1 MTSPNSTAG
10 YLIQQLAFDER
21 QGQDSNGRSNGLVC
35 FRELEETDYRV
46 GLDNVDP
53 HADYR
58 QRVPELQ
65 RSLYDALTPRGYVA
79 RQGRYWIPVTTSRA
93 SLDSPSP
100 EQCAELTAIAPLR
113 RNANGALA
121 PLRNG
126 WLYVFVNGRLWR
138 EVYCRGK
145 NRRFN
150 ERDYYQFERF
160 EEVNLATKQ
169 GVDVRAPSA
178 LLDKAALVVPT
189 SLPDDSAPQVHLAFS
204 EVQWTWEYLCRLG
217 GMSADDPRVIPE
229 IYQRY
234 EGIEV
239 DAAMQQERLQ
249 LLQLADFPTAV
260 ANPAEDLVIPIDKA
274 FESDEGV
281 GLLHHLG
288 QRNYVSQNQKNL
300 LDSGIPAVVIHDP
313 LGEAKDWA
321 VQLHDTVERFA
332 GWASQNAHPHTVAQ
346 YATQLIDENP
356 DYAEQVRYGA
366 IEEFMERY
374 EREKS
379 EFQEQQARYTDALLE
394 CLQRVE
400 APNSVLSVFSDYQL
414 NDAHESPRYRHVG
427 EKGAECWAFLTEML
441 SDSHNGFR
449 FLRQQLEDEE
459 SITNQCLRV
468 FDNPQL
474 ENISGPDPQANEEY
488 QYQAVQ
494 RRSDWRNQVKNTV
507 KLTDLGYK
515 ALEHLLGT
523 LARPVSEAKEHWE
536 RLGPKLEKLY
546 GVRITTKELSYSEW
560 RDLNRSSATSN
571 STVISVAAPDAK
583 TASHRVK
590 ILTFDDQPVAAHR
603 ALESLK
609 GLPAQIL
616 NIAQVVSLSISWEE
630 LAKNGLDTE
639 VNKLALLENSLS
651 TMSLIYDMS
660 SQSRSQLLRAISGG
674 RLLRVGMGVVGIVG
688 NLVGTI
694 KDLEEARLA
703 KENREFGLADA
714 YHISAAGSSL
724 IASSGL
730 FLFLCATPIAVV
742 TFSIGAILVVT
753 GIVKIDQERL
763 GPFEAWLRFGFFGI
777 ESYAGEVEANSA
789 SHAYLSESREWE
801 NNPEIELAKLYEILF
816 GFEVK
821 VSLESRYS
829 RDGVGRSA
837 PRIFQ
842 GKTIKVDVSL
852 YNFDSDTSEIDLSI
866 GAGKSGVESGEE
878 GGGGLKF
885 YDRDVIVKMSSS
897 REGGVTRMIFQV
909 PRGVIDDDSDYAV
922 VRVLRRQLGASVIDI
937 PQDGAISVSVFAN
950 HSGGVTKG
958 INNFGDEV

>member
-93 SLDSPSP
+93 NLDSPSP

-138 EVYCRGK
+138 EIYCRGK
-145 NRRFN
+145 SRRFN

-169 GVDVRAPSA
+169 GSDVRAPSA

-229 IYQRY
+229 VYQRY

-239 DAAMQQERLQ
+239 DAVMQQERLQ
-249 LLQLADFPTAV
+249 LLELADFPTAV
-260 ANPAEDLVIPIDKA
+260 ANAAEDLVIPIDKA

-288 QRNYVSQNQKNL
+288 QRNYVSQNHKNL

-321 VQLHDTVERFA
+321 VQLHDTVEKFA

-441 SDSHNGFR
+441 SDSHNGFQ

-474 ENISGPDPQANEEY
+474 ENISRPDQQANEEY
-488 QYQAVQ
+488 HYQAVQ

-515 ALEHLLGT
+515 ALERLLGT

-536 RLGPKLEKLY
+536 RLSPRLEKLY

-560 RDLNRSSATSN
+560 RDLNRSTPTSS

-609 GLPAQIL
+609 GLPTQIL
-616 NIAQVVSLSISWEE
+616 NIAQVVNLAINWEE
-630 LAKNGLDTE
+630 LAKNGLDTQ
-639 VNKLALLENSLS
+639 VNKLALLESSLS
-651 TMSLIYDMS
+651 TIALVYDVS
-660 SQSRSQLLRAISGG
+660 SHSKNRLSQAVGASRALRI
-674 RLLRVGMGVVGIVG
+674 GMGAVGVVGNIVG
-688 NLVGTI
+688 AM
-694 KDLEEARLA
+694 KDLEEARLY
-703 KENREFGLADA
+703 EEQEEFGRARALQT
-714 YHISAAGSSL
+714 SSAGSVML
-724 IASSGL
+724 ASSGVL
-730 FLFLCATPIAVV
+730 FLLSATPLAVV
-742 TFSIGAILVVT
+742 AFAVGAILVVT
-753 GIVKIDQERL
+753 GIVDIEREML
-763 GPFEAWLRFGFFGI
+763 GPYEYWLRFGYFGKYRYGGGI
-777 ESYAGEVEANSA
+777 EVNEKSDVLLSDSRSWRVEP
-789 SHAYLSESREWE
+789 RK
-801 NNPEIELAKLYEILF
+801 ELLALYDLLF
-816 GFEVK
+816 GFEADLSFSD
-821 VSLESRYS
+821 VSK
-829 RDGVGRSA
+829 RDGIGRSA
-837 PRIFQ
+837 PKVFVGR
-842 GKTIKVDVSL
+842 TIYL
-852 YNFDSDTSEIDLSI
+852 TLRMWNFDPQVNDVEVYIEAGILGGENSERRVFQNL
-866 GAGKSGVESGEE
+866 E
-878 GGGGLKF
+878 G
-885 YDRDVIVKMSSS
+885 RNEVIVYGSDS
-897 REGGVTRMIFQV
+897 RDSGKLTFQV
-909 PRGVIDDDSDYAV
+909 PSKNVDKSFNYAL
-922 VRVLRRQLGASVIDI
+922 VRVKRKISGLGGAVIPDDEGLVVCVLSGNDSRVKKNHLG
-937 PQDGAISVSVFAN
+937 QDVAF
-950 HSGGVTKG
+950 
-958 INNFGDEV
+958 

>member
-65 RSLYDALTPRGYVA
+65 RSLYDALAPRGYVA

-113 RNANGALA
+113 RNGNGDLA

-145 NRRFN
+145 DRRFN

-169 GVDVRAPSA
+169 GADVRAPSA

-189 SLPDDSAPQVHLAFS
+189 SLPDDPAPQVHLAFS

-217 GMSADDPRVIPE
+217 GMNADDPRVIPE
-229 IYQRY
+229 VYQRY

-239 DAAMQQERLQ
+239 DAVMQRERLQ
-249 LLQLADFPTAV
+249 LLELADFPAVV
-260 ANPAEDLVIPIDKA
+260 ANPAEDLVVPIDKA

-288 QRNYVSQNQKNL
+288 QRNFVSQNQKNL

-313 LGEAKDWA
+313 IGEAKDWA
-321 VQLHDTVERFA
+321 VRLHDTVEKFA

-441 SDSHNGFR
+441 SDSHKGFQ

-474 ENISGPDPQANEEY
+474 DNISRPDQQVNEEY

-536 RLGPKLEKLY
+536 RLSPRLEKLY

-560 RDLNRSSATSN
+560 RDLHRSSAKLN

-603 ALESLK
+603 AMESLK
-609 GLPAQIL
+609 GLPAQVL

-630 LAKNGLDTE
+630 LAKNGLDTQ

-651 TMSLIYDMS
+651 TISLIYDLS
-660 SQSRSQLLRAISGG
+660 SQSKNKFSQAIGVSRALRI
-674 RLLRVGMGVVGIVG
+674 GMGTVGIVG
-688 NLVGTI
+688 NLVGAM
-694 KDLEEARLA
+694 KDLEEA
-703 KENREFGLADA
+703 EDWQEQGF
-714 YHISAAGSSL
+714 SAAAAAKRNSASGSVMM
-724 IASSGL
+724 ASSGIL
-730 FLFLCATPIAVV
+730 FLMCANPLGLVAFSLGAV
-742 TFSIGAILVVT
+742 LVVT
-753 GIVKIDQERL
+753 GLVQFELERI
-763 GPFEAWLRFGFFGI
+763 GPFGYWLRYGYFGCYSYGNNI
-777 ESYAGEVEANSA
+777 ERNEVSHSLLEESLVWKEFPHKEVEAL
-789 SHAYLSESREWE
+789 YDLILGFDVGLKIESF
-801 NNPEIELAKLYEILF
+801 Y
-816 GFEVK
+816 V
-821 VSLESRYS
+821 

-837 PRIFQ
+837 KRVFRGKRISLEINACNYSPDCTEFEVNLEY
-842 GKTIKVDVSL
+842 GSVVGESDGVVSL
-852 YNFDSDTSEIDLSI
+852 SKGDGS
-866 GAGKSGVESGEE
+866 
-878 GGGGLKF
+878 GGGLRF
-885 YDRDVIVKMSSS
+885 NESSL
-897 REGGVTRMIFQV
+897 
-909 PRGVIDDDSDYAV
+909 DK
-922 VRVLRRQLGASVIDI
+922 
-937 PQDGAISVSVFAN
+937 
-950 HSGGVTKG
+950 GVTKFSLYVPVSCVADDAEYVVAEVCRSD
-958 INNFGDEV
+958 FGKAGVENSRSVVVVDILNDGDRGFSRKSHLDGRV

>member
-93 SLDSPSP
+93 NLDSPSP

-138 EVYCRGK
+138 EIYCRGK
-145 NRRFN
+145 SRRFN

-169 GVDVRAPSA
+169 GSDVRAPSA

-229 IYQRY
+229 VYQRY

-239 DAAMQQERLQ
+239 DAVMQQERLQ
-249 LLQLADFPTAV
+249 LLELADFPTAV
-260 ANPAEDLVIPIDKA
+260 ANAAEDLVIPIDKA

-288 QRNYVSQNQKNL
+288 QRNYVRQNHKNL

-321 VQLHDTVERFA
+321 VQLHDTVEKFA

-441 SDSHNGFR
+441 SDSHNGFQ

-474 ENISGPDPQANEEY
+474 ENISRPDQKANEEY
-488 QYQAVQ
+488 HYQAVQ

-515 ALEHLLGT
+515 ALERLLGT

-536 RLGPKLEKLY
+536 RLSLRLEKLY

-560 RDLNRSSATSN
+560 RDLNRSSAKSN

-590 ILTFDDQPVAAHR
+590 ILTFDDQPVAVHR

-609 GLPAQIL
+609 GLPTQIL
-616 NIAQVVSLSISWEE
+616 NIAQVVNLAINWEE
-630 LAKNGLDTE
+630 LAKNGLDTQ

-651 TMSLIYDMS
+651 TISLVYDLS
-660 SQSRSQLLRAISGG
+660 SQSKSKLSQAMGASRALRI
-674 RLLRVGMGVVGIVG
+674 GMGTIGVVG
-688 NLVGTI
+688 NLVGAM
-694 KDLEEARLA
+694 KDLEEAEDWQEQGFSAAAAA
-703 KENREFGLADA
+703 KRN
-714 YHISAAGSSL
+714 SAAGSVMM
-724 IASSGL
+724 ASSGIL
-730 FLFLCATPIAVV
+730 FLMCANPLGLVAFSLGAV
-742 TFSIGAILVVT
+742 LVVT
-753 GIVKIDQERL
+753 GLVQFELERI
-763 GPFEAWLRFGFFGI
+763 GPFGYWLRYGYFGCYSYGNNI
-777 ESYAGEVEANSA
+777 ERNEVSHSLLEESLVWKEFPHKEVEAL
-789 SHAYLSESREWE
+789 YDLILGFDVGLKIESF
-801 NNPEIELAKLYEILF
+801 Y
-816 GFEVK
+816 V
-821 VSLESRYS
+821 

-837 PRIFQ
+837 KRVFR
-842 GKTIKVDVSL
+842 GKKISLEINACNYSPDCTEFEVNLEYGSVVGESDGVVSL
-852 YNFDSDTSEIDLSI
+852 SKGDGS
-866 GAGKSGVESGEE
+866 
-878 GGGGLKF
+878 GGGLRFNK
-885 YDRDVIVKMSSS
+885 SS
-897 REGGVTRMIFQV
+897 
-909 PRGVIDDDSDYAV
+909 
-922 VRVLRRQLGASVIDI
+922 LGK
-937 PQDGAISVSVFAN
+937 
-950 HSGGVTKG
+950 GVTKFSLYVPVSCVADDAEYVVAEVCRSDFSKVG
-958 INNFGDEV
+958 VENSRSVVVVDILNDGDRGFSRKSHLVGRV